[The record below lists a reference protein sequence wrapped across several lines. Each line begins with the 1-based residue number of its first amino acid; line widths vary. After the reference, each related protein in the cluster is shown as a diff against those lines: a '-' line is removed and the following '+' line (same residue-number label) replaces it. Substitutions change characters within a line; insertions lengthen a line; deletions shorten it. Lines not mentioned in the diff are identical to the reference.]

1 MYSGTYFCLPGSCDI
16 LEIVIL
22 LSKASEPVMFG
33 VCYYVRSMSKQRA
46 LVGKDNSH

>member
-1 MYSGTYFCLPGSCDI
+1 MYSGIYFCLPGSCDI

-33 VCYYVRSMSKQRA
+33 LWSVLLCPFDVQTACIS
-46 LVGKDNSH
+46 GKG